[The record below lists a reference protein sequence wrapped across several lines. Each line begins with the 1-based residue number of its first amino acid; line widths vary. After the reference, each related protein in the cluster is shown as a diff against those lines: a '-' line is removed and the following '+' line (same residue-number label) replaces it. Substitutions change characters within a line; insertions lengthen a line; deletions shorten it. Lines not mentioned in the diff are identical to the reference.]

1 MSLTTR
7 VLIAL
12 VAGLGVGVAISS
24 SGNPALQAIPGY
36 LEPLGTMWVNALRMI
51 VVPLVVTAIVI
62 GVNSL
67 PDPRSIGRIGGRAL
81 LLALV
86 ILASAATFAVVVGP
100 IAMSFLKIDAS
111 AATALRSSAIASSGA
126 AVQNAQKIV
135 GFGQWLVDL
144 VPTNPVKAAADSA
157 MLPLIVF
164 TLLFGLAITRI
175 AADDRAVLMRV
186 MQGVFEASLTLVH
199 WVLLAAPIGVFA
211 LTIPLAQ
218 RLGLAAAGAV
228 AYYVLVV
235 SVMCIAFMAL
245 MYLAAWLIGK
255 QNPRAFARACAPAQ
269 AVAFSARSALVTL
282 PAMLEGADDI
292 LHLPLPIRSFFLP
305 LAAATFK
312 AGSAVMIPIGV
323 LFMARLY
330 GVDVS
335 AQQLVTIALM
345 TVVTTFSVPG
355 VPGGTIIVMVP
366 VLLAV
371 DLPVAAVGL
380 LLGVDTIPDMFRTG
394 THVTADMAAATI
406 LARFEPAIGGEER

>member
-1 MSLTTR
+1 MSLTTK

-12 VAGLGVGVAISS
+12 AAGLGVGIAIAS
-24 SGNPALQAIPGY
+24 SGNAAVQAIPGY
-36 LEPLGTMWVNALRMI
+36 LEPIGTMWVNALRMT
-51 VVPLVVTAIVI
+51 VVPLVFTAIVI
-62 GVNSL
+62 GVTSL

-111 AATALRSSAIASSGA
+111 AAAALRASAIASSGA
-126 AVQNAQKIV
+126 AVESAQKIV
-135 GFGQWLVDL
+135 GVSQWMVDL
-144 VPTNPVKAAADSA
+144 VPTNPIKAAADSA

-175 AADDRAVLMRV
+175 AADGRAALMRV
-186 MQGVFEASLTLVH
+186 MQGIFEASLTLVH

-218 RLGLAAAGAV
+218 RLGIAAAGAV
-228 AYYVLVV
+228 AYYVIVV
-235 SVMCIAFMAL
+235 SAMCTVFMAL

-255 QNPRAFARACAPAQ
+255 KSLRTFARACAPAQ
-269 AVAFSARSALVTL
+269 AVAFSARSSLVTL
-282 PAMLEGADDI
+282 PAMLEGADTV

-330 GVDVS
+330 GVEVS
-335 AQQLVTIALM
+335 TPQLVTIALM

-355 VPGGTIIVMVP
+355 VPGGTIIVIVP

-394 THVTADMAAATI
+394 THVTTDMAAATI
-406 LARFEPAIGGEER
+406 LARFEPDVVSS

>member
-1 MSLTTR
+1 MSLTTK

-12 VAGLGVGVAISS
+12 AAGLGVGIAIAS
-24 SGNPALQAIPGY
+24 SGNAAVQTIPGY
-36 LEPLGTMWVNALRMI
+36 LEPIGTMWVNALRMT
-51 VVPLVVTAIVI
+51 VVPLVFTAIVI
-62 GVNSL
+62 GVTSL

-111 AATALRSSAIASSGA
+111 AAAALRASAIASSGA
-126 AVQNAQKIV
+126 AVESAQKIV
-135 GFGQWLVDL
+135 GVSQWMVDL
-144 VPTNPVKAAADSA
+144 VPTNPIKAAADSA

-175 AADDRAVLMRV
+175 AADGRAALMRV
-186 MQGVFEASLTLVH
+186 MQGIFEASLTLVH

-218 RLGLAAAGAV
+218 RLGIAAAGAV
-228 AYYVLVV
+228 AYYVIVV
-235 SVMCIAFMAL
+235 SAMCTVFMAL

-255 QNPRAFARACAPAQ
+255 KSLRTFARACAPAQ
-269 AVAFSARSALVTL
+269 AVAFSARSSLVTL
-282 PAMLEGADDI
+282 PAMLEGADTV

-335 AQQLVTIALM
+335 TQQLVTIALM

-355 VPGGTIIVMVP
+355 VPGGTIIVIVP

-394 THVTADMAAATI
+394 THVTTDMAAATI
-406 LARFEPAIGGEER
+406 LARFEPDVLSS

>member
-1 MSLTTR
+1 MSLTTK

-12 VAGLGVGVAISS
+12 AAGLGVGIAIAS
-24 SGNPALQAIPGY
+24 SGNAAVQAIPGY
-36 LEPLGTMWVNALRMI
+36 LEPIGTMWVNALRMT

-62 GVNSL
+62 GVTSL

-111 AATALRSSAIASSGA
+111 AAAALRASAIASSGA
-126 AVQNAQKIV
+126 AVESAQKIV
-135 GFGQWLVDL
+135 GVSQWMVDL
-144 VPTNPVKAAADSA
+144 VPTNPIKAAADSA

-175 AADDRAVLMRV
+175 AADGRAALMRV
-186 MQGVFEASLTLVH
+186 MQGIFEASLTLVH

-218 RLGLAAAGAV
+218 RLGIAAAGAV
-228 AYYVLVV
+228 AYYVIVV
-235 SVMCIAFMAL
+235 SAMCTVFMAL

-255 QNPRAFARACAPAQ
+255 KSLRTFARACAPAQ
-269 AVAFSARSALVTL
+269 AVAFSARSSLVTL
-282 PAMLEGADDI
+282 PAMLEGADTV

-330 GVDVS
+330 GVEVS
-335 AQQLVTIALM
+335 TQQLVTIALM
-345 TVVTTFSVPG
+345 TVVTTFSVPS
-355 VPGGTIIVMVP
+355 VPGGTIIVIVP
-366 VLLAV
+366 VLLAL

-394 THVTADMAAATI
+394 THVTTDMAAATI
-406 LARFEPAIGGEER
+406 LARFEPDVVSS

>member
-1 MSLTTR
+1 MSLTTK

-12 VAGLGVGVAISS
+12 AAGLGVGIAIAS
-24 SGNPALQAIPGY
+24 SGNAAAQAIPGY
-36 LEPLGTMWVNALRMI
+36 LEPIGTMWVNALRMT
-51 VVPLVVTAIVI
+51 VVPLVFTAIVI
-62 GVNSL
+62 GVTSL

-111 AATALRSSAIASSGA
+111 AAAALRASAIASSGA
-126 AVQNAQKIV
+126 AVESAQKIV
-135 GFGQWLVDL
+135 GVSQWMVDL
-144 VPTNPVKAAADSA
+144 VPTNPIKAAADSA

-175 AADDRAVLMRV
+175 AADGRAALMRV
-186 MQGVFEASLTLVH
+186 MQGIFEASLTLVH
-199 WVLLAAPIGVFA
+199 WVLLAAPLGVFA

-218 RLGLAAAGAV
+218 RLGIAAAGAV
-228 AYYVLVV
+228 AYYVIVV
-235 SVMCIAFMAL
+235 SAMCTVFMAL

-255 QNPRAFARACAPAQ
+255 KSLRTFARACAPAQ
-269 AVAFSARSALVTL
+269 AVAFSARSSLVTL
-282 PAMLEGADDI
+282 PAMLEGADTV

-335 AQQLVTIALM
+335 TQQLVTIALM

-355 VPGGTIIVMVP
+355 VPGGTIIVIVP

-394 THVTADMAAATI
+394 THVTTDMAAATI
-406 LARFEPAIGGEER
+406 LARFEPDVVSS

>member
-1 MSLTTR
+1 MSLTTK

-12 VAGLGVGVAISS
+12 AAGLGVGIAIAS
-24 SGNPALQAIPGY
+24 SGNAAAQAIPGY
-36 LEPLGTMWVNALRMI
+36 LEPIGTMWVNALRMT
-51 VVPLVVTAIVI
+51 VVPLVFTAIVI
-62 GVNSL
+62 GVTSL

-111 AATALRSSAIASSGA
+111 AAAALRASAIASSGA
-126 AVQNAQKIV
+126 AVESAQKIV
-135 GFGQWLVDL
+135 GVSQWMVDL
-144 VPTNPVKAAADSA
+144 VPTNPIKAAADSA

-175 AADDRAVLMRV
+175 AADGRAALMRV
-186 MQGVFEASLTLVH
+186 MQGIFEASLTLVH

-218 RLGLAAAGAV
+218 RLGIAAAGAV
-228 AYYVLVV
+228 AYYVIVV
-235 SVMCIAFMAL
+235 SAMCTVFMAL

-255 QNPRAFARACAPAQ
+255 KSLRTFARACAPAQ
-269 AVAFSARSALVTL
+269 AVAFSARSSLVTL
-282 PAMLEGADDI
+282 PAMLEGADTV

-330 GVDVS
+330 GVEVS
-335 AQQLVTIALM
+335 TQQLVTIALM
-345 TVVTTFSVPG
+345 TVVTTFSVPS
-355 VPGGTIIVMVP
+355 VPGGTIIVIVP

-394 THVTADMAAATI
+394 THVTTDMAAATI
-406 LARFEPAIGGEER
+406 LSRFEPDVVSS

>member
-1 MSLTTR
+1 MSLTTK

-12 VAGLGVGVAISS
+12 AAGLGVGIAIAS
-24 SGNPALQAIPGY
+24 SGNAAAQAIPGY
-36 LEPLGTMWVNALRMI
+36 LEPIGTMWVNALRMT
-51 VVPLVVTAIVI
+51 VVPLVFTAIVI
-62 GVNSL
+62 GVTSL

-100 IAMSFLKIDAS
+100 IAMSFLTIDAS
-111 AATALRSSAIASSGA
+111 AAEALRASAIASSGA
-126 AVQNAQKIV
+126 AVESAQKIV
-135 GFGQWLVDL
+135 GVSQWMVDL
-144 VPTNPVKAAADSA
+144 VPTNPIKAAADSA

-175 AADDRAVLMRV
+175 AADGRAALMRV
-186 MQGVFEASLTLVH
+186 MQGIFEASLTLVH
-199 WVLLAAPIGVFA
+199 WVLLAAPLGVFA

-218 RLGLAAAGAV
+218 RLGIAAAGAV
-228 AYYVLVV
+228 AYYVIVV
-235 SVMCIAFMAL
+235 SAMCTVFMAL

-255 QNPRAFARACAPAQ
+255 KSLRTFARACAPAQ
-269 AVAFSARSALVTL
+269 AVAFSARSSLVTL
-282 PAMLEGADDI
+282 PAMLEGADTV

-335 AQQLVTIALM
+335 TQQLVTIALM

-355 VPGGTIIVMVP
+355 VPGGTIIVIVP

-394 THVTADMAAATI
+394 THVTTDMAAATI
-406 LARFEPAIGGEER
+406 LARFEPDVVSS